1 MAYSAMNV
9 LHIIKSCTWLEQS
22 VLYILSQVALSF
34 VPFLPEWLSQWE
46 FLGAVDKKN
55 QNQNQNQKTKNKN
68 KKTPKTQTTVVAK
81 QHP

>member
-1 MAYSAMNV
+1 
-9 LHIIKSCTWLEQS
+9 
-22 VLYILSQVALSF
+22 VALSF